1 MESKRAWVSQEP
13 RGPGRAGALGP
24 GCVEGSQRRAA
35 GSWMQRA
42 GAEMRRFQAQRLGV
56 EAAGFGGGEDS
67 GSIPPRH
74 GL

>member
-13 RGPGRAGALGP
+13 RGPGRAGVLGP
-24 GCVEGSQRRAA
+24 GCVEGGQRAA
-35 GSWMQRA
+35 GGWMQRA